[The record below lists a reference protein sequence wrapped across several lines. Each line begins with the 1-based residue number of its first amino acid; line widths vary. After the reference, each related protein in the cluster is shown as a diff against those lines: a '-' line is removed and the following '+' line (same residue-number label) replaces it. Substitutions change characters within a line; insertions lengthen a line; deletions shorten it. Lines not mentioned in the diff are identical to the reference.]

1 MTVAF
6 DLVDNGTAYQLLSNC
21 ASSSEYFFDA
31 QTNAELAASFKN
43 IAIKLQNS
51 LELVE

>member
-6 DLVDNGTAYQLLSNC
+6 DLANNGTAYQLLSEC
-21 ASSSEYFFDA
+21 ASGSEYFFDA
-31 QTNAELAASFKN
+31 QTNAELAAAFKD
-43 IAIKLQNS
+43 IAIKLQKN